1 MQDDFLN
8 IKISDWKWGKNI
20 KICIISII
28 QEEMSEIIKEYDMTT
43 RNNSYIY
50 WEGSI
55 NGFPN
60 ITIHCYQQN
69 ESGNIFSTQLTT
81 YVLEKDY
88 DYYFCIGT
96 SGAVEAKLY
105 DVIIANQIIYLE
117 KGANTTSGR
126 KHDGKAPEITEW
138 EKNLINTFLLQLK
151 KANEINFSVYS
162 APIFSGENVEK
173 NPNAE
178 ELEEGRR
185 FSRHLAA
192 IDMESFG
199 VFQALRFYESF
210 NRKEKTVFVI
220 RGISDKADE
229 LKNSTYEDG
238 LNSDQRKELAMCN
251 VLKVLNNF
259 ILWLK
264 SLDNPN

>member
-8 IKISDWKWGKNI
+8 IKISDWKCEKNV

-28 QEEMSEIIKEYDMTT
+28 QEEMSEIIKEYNMTAI
-43 RNNSYIY
+43 NDSYIY

-55 NGFPN
+55 NKFPN

-69 ESGNIFSTQLTT
+69 ESGNIFSTQLTK

-88 DYYFCIGT
+88 DYYFCVGT
-96 SGAVEAKLY
+96 SGAVNAKLY

-117 KGANTTSGR
+117 KGANTASGR
-126 KHDGKAPEITEW
+126 EHDGKAPEITER

-151 KANEINFSVYS
+151 KTNRINFSVYS

-173 NPNAE
+173 NPNVE

-210 NRKEKTVFVI
+210 SRKEKTVFVI

-238 LNSDQRKELAMCN
+238 LNADQRKELAMRN
-251 VLKVLNNF
+251 VLNVLNNF

-264 SLDNPN
+264 SLCNQN